1 MTQLPAETSELTSL
15 EKLLIKYKNEQNT
28 NNTEQAI
35 LYGIPIA
42 KLLKI
47 TKLYLKDWDVFQG
60 CYTWK

>member
-1 MTQLPAETSELTSL
+1 MNP
-15 EKLLIKYKNEQNT
+15 EKLLIKYENEQNT
-28 NNTEQAI
+28 YNSEWAN
-35 LYGIPIA
+35 LYGIAIT